1 MSHLEREAPDWLNV
15 SFLFVQASCLGE
27 WWGAVNQ
34 WESSGEDA
42 TVIQEK
48 TAHCSWDV
56 REVWPASGRLR
67 LLSPTAH
74 WQVRLSC
81 DTAEPWNWLV
91 CSFWAKNIATFILW
105 WLSLRKLP
113 SQEFVVPLGVTS
125 FSAPRQ
131 DFTAVVLAAVIVEV
145 INSMYCSFQPVWHT
159 GTADALHR
167 QRGLCYQLMYWF
179 CDESEGVHHEGEC
192 ACLWERIYTLF
203 S

>member
-1 MSHLEREAPDWLNV
+1 MPLRSQIRDCVLWIYVPNDIFFPFGERLESKKVTLKMSHLEREAPDWLNV

-81 DTAEPWNWLV
+81 DTAEPWNWLI

-105 WLSLRKLP
+105 WLSFKK
-113 SQEFVVPLGVTS
+113 
-125 FSAPRQ
+125 
-131 DFTAVVLAAVIVEV
+131 TAFPGI
-145 INSMYCSFQPVWHT
+145 CCTT
-159 GTADALHR
+159 GCH
-167 QRGLCYQLMYWF
+167 
-179 CDESEGVHHEGEC
+179 
-192 ACLWERIYTLF
+192 
-203 S
+203 

>member
-1 MSHLEREAPDWLNV
+1 MPSEVADTWLCSLNLCAKWLFFSFWRKVRIKESHFENESPRKRGPWLAECV
-15 SFLFVQASCLGE
+15 IPVCSSFLS

-67 LLSPTAH
+67 LLTPTAH

-105 WLSLRKLP
+105 WLSFKK
-113 SQEFVVPLGVTS
+113 
-125 FSAPRQ
+125 
-131 DFTAVVLAAVIVEV
+131 TAFPGI
-145 INSMYCSFQPVWHT
+145 CCTT
-159 GTADALHR
+159 GCH
-167 QRGLCYQLMYWF
+167 
-179 CDESEGVHHEGEC
+179 
-192 ACLWERIYTLF
+192 
-203 S
+203 